1 MASREY
7 FTLPCW
13 SSAAGAACPRTVVS
27 RASSSSPSPASSS
40 SLRCRSAFQ
49 PRGGFSLRPSGGVS
63 HCHTHRAPSWLSVY
77 SCRGTCTGGRGAPR
91 SAAHAERRRPG
102 RDRSSPCSFRQSPP
116 CARGGM
122 APNGQPAATAECP
135 AAPRGPGGGP
145 STPVAAVTRDAAALG
160 PGAGTYVQAAGLK
173 EAGHHGVLVSPQ
185 RVVDEVVPALGPEH
199 PRGHVFASDRKA
211 PGQKDTAHP
220 WGPRRCR
227 PKPRAD
233 TPRWRV
239 ETGQG
244 CCLNP
249 SVHLLGPGVSVDVCH
264 CPSQGTAG
272 GAPSTDQRALGAAWG
287 ACSSHLPD
295 PPETPAERTL
305 LTAETGPVGSGLRL
319 SEDGRGLALGQ
330 PAYVAQT
337 PVPWERDHCVLL
349 TTAWWP
355 PEDGRSRHPGGE
367 EPPTPTTAPQM
378 RRPGCSPHAGTEFVR
393 DQVLLPG
400 FSGQRQVVWTPPH
413 PPGARPASGPQGAQG
428 RTLRK
433 LQGTVTVT
441 SASPRAAGHG
451 CPFRPIRVSPGVLC
465 PVNARGLIVRPK
477 VGFVQDKRVEL
488 PLPPGGVVQLSDVA
502 LCDDKLPTAE
512 TGATDTA
519 PPARPEAS
527 SGPPAGQPSCSR
539 PVSYDRQSWGPASH
553 RPRVPVLL

>member
-1 MASREY
+1 
-7 FTLPCW
+7 
-13 SSAAGAACPRTVVS
+13 
-27 RASSSSPSPASSS
+27 
-40 SLRCRSAFQ
+40 
-49 PRGGFSLRPSGGVS
+49 
-63 HCHTHRAPSWLSVY
+63 
-77 SCRGTCTGGRGAPR
+77 
-91 SAAHAERRRPG
+91 
-102 RDRSSPCSFRQSPP
+102 
-116 CARGGM
+116 M
-122 APNGQPAATAECP
+122 APNGQPAATAECS

-185 RVVDEVVPALGPEH
+185 CVVDEVVPALGPEH
-199 PRGHVFASDRKA
+199 PRGHIFASDRKA

-220 WGPRRCR
+220 WGPRQCR
-227 PKPRAD
+227 PKPGAD

-272 GAPSTDQRALGAAWG
+272 GAPSTDQRALGAVWG

-319 SEDGRGLALGQ
+319 SEDGRGLASGQ

-337 PVPWERDHCVLL
+337 PVPRERDHCVLL

-400 FSGQRQVVWTPPH
+400 FSGQRQVVWTQPH

-433 LQGTVTVT
+433 LQGTATVT

-451 CPFRPIRVSPGVLC
+451 RPFRPIRVSPGVLC

-477 VGFVQDKRVEL
+477 VGFVQDERVEL

-519 PPARPEAS
+519 HRRGPRPARGLRQDSQAAQGQFPTTGKAGGLPLTGPESPFSYRDPGQRRPVDSQGRTRHTLRAPPHLSPEQRPHWPVAKARTS
-527 SGPPAGQPSCSR
+527 SDSRVQPQGRHGSCATAPRGAGRCSRGFLSGTGRARGQHLGPPQGTTASARGEQPGNRLSSL
-539 PVSYDRQSWGPASH
+539 GLEPAHTTRSS
-553 RPRVPVLL
+553 L